1 LITNKNNPKD
11 IKVTGRVNTTKI
23 GLTIKFKH
31 PMTRVAIMADSKPL
45 IIIPASMYDRL
56 MSAKALKNHLKSVFM
71 LRELKDSF

>member
-1 LITNKNNPKD
+1 
-11 IKVTGRVNTTKI
+11 
-23 GLTIKFKH
+23 
-31 PMTRVAIMADSKPL
+31 MTRVAIMADSKPL